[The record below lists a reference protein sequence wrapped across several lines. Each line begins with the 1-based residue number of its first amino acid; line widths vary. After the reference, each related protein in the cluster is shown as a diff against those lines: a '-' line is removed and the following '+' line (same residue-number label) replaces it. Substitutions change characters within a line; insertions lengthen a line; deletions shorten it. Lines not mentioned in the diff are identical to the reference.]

1 MAWIDLNGVRIWY
14 TEHGSGEPLL
24 LLHGLGSS
32 SDDWLLQI
40 PAFSSRWRVIAPDL
54 RGHGRTPLPDAAL
67 TIEQMAADMAELL
80 ERLDARP
87 AHLLGLSMGG
97 CVALALA
104 LARTDDVRSLI
115 LVNTGA
121 AIRLSGRRYLRGLTR
136 VIALLVGGSPAMA
149 RVVAR
154 GLFPD
159 PDQALLRQEATARLS
174 QVDRRAYL
182 RAARALLRF
191 DVRPR
196 LAEIRCPTLVV
207 AGAADQTLGPQP
219 TRYLAEHIPNARLTI
234 IPRSRHVTPVD
245 QPDAFNRTALNFLE
259 EITRPSPTTESL
271 MPQASLQA
279 AAPAGQQTV

>member
-1 MAWIDLNGVRIWY
+1 MAWIDLNGVRTWY
-14 TEHGSGEPLL
+14 AESGSGEPLL

-40 PAFSSRWRVIAPDL
+40 PTFSNRWRVIAPDL
-54 RGHGRTPLPDAAL
+54 RGHGRTPLPDTTL

-87 AHLLGLSMGG
+87 AHVLGLSMGG

-104 LARTDDVRSLI
+104 LARPDDVRSLI

-136 VIALLVGGSPAMA
+136 VIALLVGGPPAMA

-159 PDQALLRQEATARLS
+159 PDQALLRQEAAARLS
-174 QVDRRAYL
+174 QVAPRAYL
-182 RAARALLRF
+182 SAVRALLRF
-191 DVRPR
+191 DARPR
-196 LAEIRCPTLVV
+196 LAEIRCPTLVI
-207 AGAADQTLGPQP
+207 AGAEDGTLGPQP
-219 TRYLAEHIPNARLTI
+219 TRYLADHIPGARLVI
-234 IPRSRHVTPVD
+234 IPRSRHVTPID
-245 QPDAFNRTALNFLE
+245 QPEAFNRTVLNFLE
-259 EITRPSPTTESL
+259 EITRPSPVSAPLPQPVTESL
-271 MPQASLQA
+271 QGETMSQ
-279 AAPAGQQTV
+279 